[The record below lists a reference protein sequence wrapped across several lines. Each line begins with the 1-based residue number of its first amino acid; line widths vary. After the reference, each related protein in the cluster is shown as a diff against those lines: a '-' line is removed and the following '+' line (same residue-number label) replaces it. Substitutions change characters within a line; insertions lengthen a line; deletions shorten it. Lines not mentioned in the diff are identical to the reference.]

1 VTWHPLHS
9 AGIRREPDDSARS
22 ALQTSQVVM
31 VNMGPDAEP
40 APFRIDDHDFERML
54 AQVPGAA
61 LQGRIFRGGSR

>member
-1 VTWHPLHS
+1 
-9 AGIRREPDDSARS
+9 
-22 ALQTSQVVM
+22 M

-61 LQGRIFRGGSR
+61 LHGRVFRAGGFTLGYVRSARA